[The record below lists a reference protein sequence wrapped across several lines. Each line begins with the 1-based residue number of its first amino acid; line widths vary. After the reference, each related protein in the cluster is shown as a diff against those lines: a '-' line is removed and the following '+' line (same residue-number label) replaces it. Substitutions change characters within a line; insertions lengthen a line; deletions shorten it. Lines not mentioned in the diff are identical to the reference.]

1 MLRPEVVAELE
12 RFDAVI
18 ASTRFIE
25 DVARRHLRSPAVL
38 YAPQPLAV
46 ADGPRPAPDRGRF
59 GIPPAAVAV
68 LVSFDPSSDLERK
81 NPRAA
86 LEAFARAATHAP
98 QLRLVIK
105 LMLPPAGAD
114 GLAPRLAWLRAAAA
128 ADPRIIVIDDALDDV
143 DLYALFASCDAYLS
157 LHRAEGLGLGMLE
170 AMHLGLPV
178 VATAYSGNM
187 SFMDARSACL
197 VPFRTVPV
205 QGTSLPTYAA
215 VAALGPT
222 WADPDVDAAAAHLV
236 RLANDADWRA
246 DRGRA
251 AAFAAATYQ
260 REALGFEWLAALA
273 AIARERQARAPAS
286 RRVVPGRLGDVQARL
301 TVGVATLD
309 SVEAA
314 EQRHVAP
321 PAVAERHLCH
331 AVAPGADVPDAV
343 AEDAKV
349 RLSVPI
355 PVEQQRDVAG
365 GATEGEGLV
374 DDAVA
379 VRVDVPPAPVV
390 DHEIGDAIPVDVRR
404 QRNVAGRA
412 PERKSLLGHA
422 VEPRVDVPGAARDR

>member
-1 MLRPEVVAELE
+1 MRGYLHYLARHNVAIRLLDLSPGGGRKGFVRRFADLTATSLDRTGPGAWIHVGGGGEFSRGTAHHRDLAQAAGRAAAYHLWWELPVLRPEVVAELE

-46 ADGPRPAPDRGRF
+46 ADGPRPLPDRGRF

-68 LVSFDPSSDLERK
+68 LSSFDPCSDLERK

-105 LMLPPAGAD
+105 LMLPPAGVD
-114 GLAPRLAWLRAAAA
+114 GLAPRLAWLRAATV

-205 QGTSLPTYAA
+205 QGTSVPTYAA
-215 VAALGPT
+215 VAALKPT

-236 RLANDADWRA
+236 RLANDPDWRA

-251 AAFAAATYQ
+251 AASAAASYQ

-273 AIARERQARAPAS
+273 AIARERRAIVLSS
-286 RRVVPGRLGDVQARL
+286 RRVYPGVSATFKLG
-301 TVGVATLD
+301 
-309 SVEAA
+309 
-314 EQRHVAP
+314 
-321 PAVAERHLCH
+321 
-331 AVAPGADVPDAV
+331 
-343 AEDAKV
+343 
-349 RLSVPI
+349 
-355 PVEQQRDVAG
+355 
-365 GATEGEGLV
+365 
-374 DDAVA
+374 
-379 VRVDVPPAPVV
+379 
-390 DHEIGDAIPVDVRR
+390 
-404 QRNVAGRA
+404 
-412 PERKSLLGHA
+412 
-422 VEPRVDVPGAARDR
+422 

>member
-1 MLRPEVVAELE
+1 MRGYLHYLARHNVAIRLLDLSPGGGREGFVRRFADLAATPLDRTRPGAWIHVGGGGEFSRGTAHHRDVAQAAGRAAAYHLWWELPVLRPEVVAELE

-46 ADGPRPAPDRGRF
+46 ADGPRPMPDRGRF

-68 LVSFDPSSDLERK
+68 LLSFDPCSDLERK

-114 GLAPRLAWLRAAAA
+114 GLEPRLAWLRAAAA

-205 QGTSLPTYAA
+205 QGTSVPTYAA

-222 WADPDVDAAAAHLV
+222 WADPDVEAAAAHLV

-251 AAFAAATYQ
+251 AASATATYQ
-260 REALGFEWLAALA
+260 REALEFEWLAALA
-273 AIARERQARAPAS
+273 AIARERQTRAPAS
-286 RRVVPGRLGDVQARL
+286 SREYPGVSATFRLG
-301 TVGVATLD
+301 
-309 SVEAA
+309 
-314 EQRHVAP
+314 
-321 PAVAERHLCH
+321 
-331 AVAPGADVPDAV
+331 
-343 AEDAKV
+343 
-349 RLSVPI
+349 
-355 PVEQQRDVAG
+355 
-365 GATEGEGLV
+365 
-374 DDAVA
+374 
-379 VRVDVPPAPVV
+379 
-390 DHEIGDAIPVDVRR
+390 
-404 QRNVAGRA
+404 
-412 PERKSLLGHA
+412 
-422 VEPRVDVPGAARDR
+422 